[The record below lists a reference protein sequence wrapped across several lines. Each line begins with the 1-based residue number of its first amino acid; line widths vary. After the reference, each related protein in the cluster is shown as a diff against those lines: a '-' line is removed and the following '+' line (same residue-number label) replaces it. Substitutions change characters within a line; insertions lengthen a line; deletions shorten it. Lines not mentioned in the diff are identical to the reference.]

1 MSPDGDITLLVTL
14 RSHVLPHCCPS
25 VSHCSHN
32 GRSKLGDRNA
42 EAVPAE
48 GVNSSKSDRKIIIS
62 VRTAAEEFRHVWWGG
77 TPACGA
83 VARSRGLAPAVDPRG
98 GGGGASPCQHP
109 RASGWHWTSPHPQP
123 SSLQGAS
130 FKSPAFSMGVQ
141 GVMELSRMGGYPPD
155 FKQPLITPAP
165 ILFNYSCQEK

>member
-98 GGGGASPCQHP
+98 GGWGKSLPASQGIGLALNIP
-109 RASGWHWTSPHPQP
+109 ASTAQQP
-123 SSLQGAS
+123 ARGFLQ
-130 FKSPAFSMGVQ
+130 
-141 GVMELSRMGGYPPD
+141 
-155 FKQPLITPAP
+155 ITC
-165 ILFNYSCQEK
+165 F

>member
-98 GGGGASPCQHP
+98 GGGGGQVPASIPGHRAGTEHP
-109 RASGWHWTSPHPQP
+109 RIH
-123 SSLQGAS
+123 
-130 FKSPAFSMGVQ
+130 SPAACKGLPSNHLLLVWVCKG
-141 GVMELSRMGGYPPD
+141 
-155 FKQPLITPAP
+155 
-165 ILFNYSCQEK
+165 